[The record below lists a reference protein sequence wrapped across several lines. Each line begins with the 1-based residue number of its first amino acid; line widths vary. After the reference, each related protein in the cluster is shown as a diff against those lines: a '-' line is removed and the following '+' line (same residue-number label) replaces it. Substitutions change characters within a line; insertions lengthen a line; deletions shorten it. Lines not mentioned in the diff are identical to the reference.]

1 MSLSIYINTP
11 HNLYS
16 CIYIYIYI
24 YIYILFFVGLF
35 MIYVNNDAGEIV

>member
-1 MSLSIYINTP
+1 MSLCIYINTP

-16 CIYIYIYI
+16 LYI

-35 MIYVNNDAGEIV
+35 MVYVNNDAGEIV

>member
-16 CIYIYIYI
+16 YIYI

-35 MIYVNNDAGEIV
+35 MVYVNNDAGEIV